1 MQVLIDFLPII
12 VFFVVYKIEGIYAAT
27 AALIVAT
34 AVQIAI
40 QWFRH
45 KTVNKLL
52 LASAGVVAVMGG
64 ITLALKNPVFIQWK
78 VTVVYWILATAFLI
92 GATVLKKTLMQ
103 RSMGEAL
110 DLPRRMWR
118 QIDATWAVTFGL
130 LGGANI
136 FVMYNYDQDT
146 WVDFKVF
153 GALGVTAVVLIGQ
166 VLWIASRAPQDK
178 TGDGTE
184 KPHG

>member
-34 AVQIAI
+34 GVQVAVQWLR
-40 QWFRH
+40 QR
-45 KTVNKLL
+45 TVNKLL
-52 LASAGVVAVMGG
+52 LVSAGIVAVMGG

-78 VTVVYWILATAFLI
+78 VTVVYWILAAAFLV
-92 GATVLKKTLMQ
+92 GATVLKKTLME
-103 RSMGEAL
+103 RSMGQAL
-110 DLPRRMWR
+110 ELPRRMWR
-118 QIDATWAVTFGL
+118 QLDLTWAVTFGL

-136 FVMYNYDQDT
+136 FVMYHYDQDT

-153 GALGVTAVVLIGQ
+153 GALGATLLVLIGQ
-166 VLWIASRAPQDK
+166 VLWIASRAPQTKSD
-178 TGDGTE
+178 DGTE
-184 KPHG
+184 NPHG